1 MENNDTIQNPDLR
14 PGDAEAGS
22 DLDQVQAEVK
32 RQRRGWRRWW
42 PVIPAAMLVALL
54 AVVVSV
60 WILLP
65 DLNTL
70 KKTNPKETEMMR
82 YRTEKSKK
90 KGGLAKRQYWIG
102 LGRISPYL
110 IQAVMISEDDKF
122 YQHTGFDWDGMRQ
135 ALEKNIDK
143 KAWARGGS
151 TITQQLAKN
160 LYLRPT
166 RSPLRKLR
174 EAMIAYQIEKKL
186 RKPRILELYLN
197 VIEWGN
203 GNYGAEAAA
212 RYYFSKSASELT
224 LAEAIRL
231 ASVLPNPHRYSP
243 IKNTNKRM
251 NNKRQLIA
259 SRMLQRG
266 LINSEQYQ
274 QLLADFSSIP
284 NH

>member
-1 MENNDTIQNPDLR
+1 MEENDSIQNPDLN
-14 PGDAEAGS
+14 PPTPEAGS
-22 DLDQVQAEVK
+22 EPDQGQAGVK
-32 RQRRGWRRWW
+32 EKRRFWRWW
-42 PVIPAAMLVALL
+42 SIIPVAVLSAGLVIFLSTWL
-54 AVVVSV
+54 
-60 WILLP
+60 LLP
-65 DLNTL
+65 DIDAL
-70 KKTNPKETEMMR
+70 KKNNPKATEMMR
-82 YRTEKSKK
+82 YRAEKSKNK
-90 KGGLAKRQYWIG
+90 SGLAKRQYWVS

-110 IQAVMISEDDKF
+110 IQAVIISEDDKF
-122 YQHTGFDWDGMRQ
+122 YQHSGFDWDGMRE

-166 RSPLRKLR
+166 RNPLRKLR
-174 EAMIAYQIEKKL
+174 EAIIAYQIEKKL
-186 RKPRILELYLN
+186 KKSRILELYLN

-212 RYYFSKSASELT
+212 RYYFSKSALELT
-224 LAEAIRL
+224 RSEAIRL

-266 LINSEQYQ
+266 LVDSEQYQ
-274 QLLADFSSIP
+274 ALLADFSPTS